1 MGSEVPEW
9 PGKLRLTAECGN
21 CPDGEVLNSFSN
33 AATAAYQLTGLSSGP
48 TMCP

>member
-33 AATAAYQLTGLSSGP
+33 ASNRSLPINGS
-48 TMCP
+48 